1 MNEDQNKP
9 TSTRSPKRRI
19 VALVILALVATGAF
33 AGYRSYT
40 QRPRAFIQHWSE
52 RFRTVDSL
60 DTAKRFEQSES
71 VVVRTLPSG
80 EWLIATCEHSC
91 CSGAGFDA
99 TVIRDSTGAIY
110 ADTTHTF
117 CGIEG
122 LGGEL
127 SEDRVHATSLA
138 AFYSGLSQLKLQ
150 KQSDRKRHLNNNIWL
165 RCGGDKLEAEFGGLF
180 KLGARTFLSA
190 PRFLGSSAAMLIGWR
205 T

>member
-1 MNEDQNKP
+1 MNEDQNNP

-19 VALVILALVATGAF
+19 VALVVFALVAAGAI
-33 AGYRSYT
+33 ASYRSYT

-60 DTAKRFEQSES
+60 DTAKRLEQSEP
-71 VVVRTLPSG
+71 VIVRSLPSG
-80 EWLIATCEHSC
+80 EWFIATCEHSC

-127 SEDRVHATSLA
+127 SEHLAPATSLA

-150 KQSDRKRHLNNNIWL
+150 KQ
-165 RCGGDKLEAEFGGLF
+165 
-180 KLGARTFLSA
+180 
-190 PRFLGSSAAMLIGWR
+190 
-205 T
+205 